1 MARRRARTRTVYRKA
16 KSTYRRSR
24 SGFSSVKSI
33 LRPVMIG
40 FGGSAIGNIVASRMN
55 VNPII
60 PSAIAGFIGG
70 GKLGAITAIALPLLA
85 QQGVGLFG
93 GSGKTETP
101 SGTVWS

>member
-16 KSTYRRSR
+16 KTSYRRSK
-24 SGFSSVKSI
+24 SSFGSLKSI

-40 FGGSAIGNIVASRMN
+40 FGGSAIGNIVASR
-55 VNPII
+55 VGINPII

-70 GKLGAITAIALPLLA
+70 GKIGAITAVALPLLS
-85 QQGVGLFG
+85 QQGLGIFG
-93 GSGKTETP
+93 GIGKSESP

>member
-16 KSTYRRSR
+16 KSSYRRSK
-24 SGFSSVKSI
+24 SGFGSVKSI
-33 LRPVMIG
+33 LKPVMIG

-55 VNPII
+55 INPII

-70 GKLGAITAIALPLLA
+70 GKMGAITAIALPLLT
-85 QQGVGLFG
+85 QSGLGLFG
-93 GSGKTETP
+93 TTGKTETA